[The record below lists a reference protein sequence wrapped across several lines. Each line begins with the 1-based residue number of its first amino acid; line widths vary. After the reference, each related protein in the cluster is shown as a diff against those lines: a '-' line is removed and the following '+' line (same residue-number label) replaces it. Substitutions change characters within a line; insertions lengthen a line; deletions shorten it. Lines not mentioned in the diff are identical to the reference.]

1 MISKHLS
8 QIMRAY
14 YKSDPKL
21 MKEIESNYS
30 DLIVSYH
37 DNKKNINN
45 VSMLHYNAWFADKM
59 FLLYII
65 AFYWYYYPITIN
77 MILNLKNND

>member
-37 DNKKNINN
+37 DNKK
-45 VSMLHYNAWFADKM
+45 Y
-59 FLLYII
+59 
-65 AFYWYYYPITIN
+65 
-77 MILNLKNND
+77 